1 MKPDRPVRKP
11 FIFRRLGA
19 GDAAI
24 YRGLRL
30 EGLQSCP
37 TAFCSSW
44 GEENRHALAKFS
56 DRLEKNVT
64 LGGWLDECSSL
75 CGIAGL
81 FVPDTAKLRHKA
93 SIVGVYVRP
102 EARGTG
108 LAQALLEQLIAHAN
122 EQVEALLITVAA
134 SNIAALRLYRK
145 LGFEEY
151 GREAGAL
158 KVNGTYYDEVLMTLS
173 LPSDTRL

>member
-1 MKPDRPVRKP
+1 MKSNRPVRNP
-11 FIFRRLGA
+11 FIFRRLGVD
-19 GDAAI
+19 DAAL

-37 TAFCSSW
+37 TAFSSSW
-44 GEENRHALAKFS
+44 DEENRHALEKFS

-64 LGGWLDECSSL
+64 LGGWLNERSSL
-75 CGIAGL
+75 CGIASL
-81 FVPDTAKLRHKA
+81 FVPDTTKLRHKA

-108 LAQALLEQLIAHAN
+108 LAQALLEQLIAHAS
-122 EQVEALLITVAA
+122 EQVEALLITVEA
-134 SNIAALRLYRK
+134 SNIAALRLYGR

-151 GREAGAL
+151 GREPRAL
-158 KVNGTYYDEVLMTLS
+158 KVNGAYYDEILMTLS
-173 LPSDTRL
+173 LLSDTRL